1 MGQLVKD
8 VSRTCQQL
16 FWGVSVTEGF
26 DFVSFAALAGP
37 QYGFVFLI
45 YLFPTLVYACFLHG
59 LATETHHMKAI
70 RDQLSI

>member
-26 DFVSFAALAGP
+26 DFVSFAGLAGP
-37 QYGFVFLI
+37 
-45 YLFPTLVYACFLHG
+45 
-59 LATETHHMKAI
+59 
-70 RDQLSI
+70 